1 LGGLGSLRCK
11 KKLAVERRQETHF
24 LSNTEK
30 EQWIGD
36 FLERETAVAR
46 KRGQDAQTAMMQE
59 LNDMTTTYIL
69 GPTTGKPE
77 MTFEEMLNTIGDR
90 LRDLASC
97 DDKQDRDDKED
108 DEEDSEL
115 GKLGDDDEPGWVRGT
130 LSKTVQLRRDCFWQT
145 KMRLVELPHPG
156 WGDVSNHIRER
167 DMTYGTGELKVLVV
181 VKRQIDTTATTAFR
195 TTAGEHMETL
205 DIIQEQSEMPAVP
218 S

>member
-1 LGGLGSLRCK
+1 VAEK
-11 KKLAVERRQETHF
+11 TQQTHF
-24 LSNTEK
+24 LSNEEK
-30 EQWIGD
+30 AKWGKD
-36 FLERETAVAR
+36 FVERKTAVAR
-46 KRGQDAQTAMMQE
+46 MRVEDAETVMMQE
-59 LNDMTTTYIL
+59 LNDMTTAENVGATNE
-69 GPTTGKPE
+69 KPE
-77 MTFEEMLNTIGDR
+77 TTVQEMLNHVGDN
-90 LRDLASC
+90 LSDLGSS
-97 DDKQDRDDKED
+97 DGEQDGEDKED
-108 DEEDSEL
+108 DEEDTEL